1 MTTGKVLPM
10 LLVTLAILIPIHA
23 GAAAP
28 EEYYKDKTVRF
39 VVGYSSGGGFDRLTR
54 MVARHIGKYLPGRPA
69 TLVDNMPGAGSALAA
84 NYLYNRTKPDGLTIG
99 MWNGGLIT
107 QQVLGTGRGM
117 EFDARRFHWLGAPSA
132 SNQVC
137 ALTKASGITSV
148 EKWLA
153 EKKPIKIGGTAPG
166 NSTDDVPRILSVAL
180 GLPLQVV
187 GGYKGTADIRLAA
200 ESGEVDGACW
210 GWETMKS
217 TWPGIQRGEVK
228 VLVQAMP
235 EKHPD
240 LREVPNAIDLVKT
253 KESRQLIEAGIHDP
267 STIIYLFSLAPETPK
282 DRVQQ
287 LRMAFAQTFKD
298 AGFLA
303 EAEKGKQEIAPI
315 SGEEVEKVVSR
326 LFKLEPGLV
335 GKLKEAVTPKK

>member
-1 MTTGKVLPM
+1 MTTGKVLPI
-10 LLVTLAILIPIHA
+10 LLVTLGILTPIYA
-23 GAAAP
+23 AAAAP
-28 EEYYKDKTVRF
+28 EEYYKDKTIRF
-39 VVGYSSGGGFDRLTR
+39 VVGYTSGGGFDTLSR
-54 MVARHIGKYLPGRPA
+54 MVARHIGKHLPGRPA

-84 NYLYNRTKPDGLTIG
+84 NHLYNRTKPDGLTSA

-107 QQVLGTGRGM
+107 QPVLGTGAGM
-117 EFDARRFHWLGAPSA
+117 EFDARRFHWLGAPVA

-166 NSTDDVPRILSVAL
+166 NSTDDVPRVLSVAL

-187 GGYKGTADIRLAA
+187 DGYKGTADIRLAA
-200 ESGEVDGACW
+200 ESGEIGGACW

-217 TWPGIQRGEVK
+217 TWPGIQRGEAK
-228 VLVQAMP
+228 VIVQAMA

-240 LREVPNAIDLVKT
+240 LREVPNAIDFAKT

-267 STIIYLFSLAPETPK
+267 SAIIYLFSLAPETPK

-287 LRMAFAQTFKD
+287 LRTAFAQTLKD
-298 AGFLA
+298 AEFLA
-303 EAEKGKQEIAPI
+303 EAEKAKQEIAPI
-315 SGEEVEKVVSR
+315 SGEEVEKIVAR
-326 LFKLEPGLV
+326 LFKLEPGLI
-335 GKLKEAVTPKK
+335 GKLKEAVSLKR